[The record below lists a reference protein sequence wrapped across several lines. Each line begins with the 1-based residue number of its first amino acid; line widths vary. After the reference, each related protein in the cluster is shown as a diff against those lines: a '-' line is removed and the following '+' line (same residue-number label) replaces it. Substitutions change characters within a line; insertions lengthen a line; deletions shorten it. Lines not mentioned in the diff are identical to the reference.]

1 MDLVPSIGNNVG
13 WNITSKTFTHLG
25 YTYIPGDSSGQKGM
39 LFDDYQHI
47 TDQSEKNK
55 THYLSKCHHS
65 FTLFSNPSPWQN
77 QHALHGSFLF
87 SSGNYLL
94 LNNWNLG
101 ENGDAAQIVS
111 PVLQNAG
118 VACLG
123 FKLYLAKISSGTL
136 SVYQRLLPS
145 MELVLLSEEAKK
157 SSRTPSE
164 WKTVMITLRN
174 STYFQVGELFL

>member
-1 MDLVPSIGNNVG
+1 M
-13 WNITSKTFTHLG
+13 
-25 YTYIPGDSSGQKGM
+25 SSR
-39 LFDDYQHI
+39 
-47 TDQSEKNK
+47 N
-55 THYLSKCHHS
+55 S
-65 FTLFSNPSPWQN
+65 FTLSPNPSPWQN
-77 QHALHGSFLF
+77 QHALYGSFFKF

-118 VACLG
+118 VACLS
-123 FKLYLAKISSGTL
+123 FKLYQAKISSGTL

-174 STYFQVGELFL
+174 SKYFQVSK

>member
-1 MDLVPSIGNNVG
+1 M
-13 WNITSKTFTHLG
+13 
-25 YTYIPGDSSGQKGM
+25 
-39 LFDDYQHI
+39 
-47 TDQSEKNK
+47 
-55 THYLSKCHHS
+55 
-65 FTLFSNPSPWQN
+65 
-77 QHALHGSFLF
+77 FLF

-94 LNNWNLG
+94 LNNWNIG

-118 VACLG
+118 VACLS

-157 SSRTPSE
+157 SSTTPSE

-174 STYFQVGELFL
+174 SKSFQVGKLSSYYFMNIYNAMSSYVSMHSNRLRRLPLLKIVVLFFPESELHCDKFQYLWMYMYFCATCHLIDAYFLI